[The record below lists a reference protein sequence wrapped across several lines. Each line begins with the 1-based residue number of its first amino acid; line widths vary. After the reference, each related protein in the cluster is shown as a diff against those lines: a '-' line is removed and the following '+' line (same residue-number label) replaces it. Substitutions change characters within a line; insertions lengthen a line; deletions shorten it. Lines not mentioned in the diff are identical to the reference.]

1 MSACQSFCSRRGGRL
16 PQITIQ
22 GLPQFFRNG
31 SFNRLLTVKEIVLF
45 TILAEEEQQHVKTKQ
60 DNVEDTEGEGTDNTA
75 SGQGSRDNQTLPDS
89 EAGNTDEKSED
100 ADVTS
105 TRHRNLA
112 TLVEDSDEEE
122 VTSPTQEIKLQQVCF
137 LM

>member
-1 MSACQSFCSRRGGRL
+1 MSKQ
-16 PQITIQ
+16 
-22 GLPQFFRNG
+22 
-31 SFNRLLTVKEIVLF
+31 NR
-45 TILAEEEQQHVKTKQ
+45 
-60 DNVEDTEGEGTDNTA
+60 DNMEDMEGTDNTA

-105 TRHRNLA
+105 TRRRNLA

-122 VTSPTQEIKLQQVCF
+122 ITSPTQEIKLQQVCF